1 MPNNIHV
8 SQRYISLLFLENIL
22 DTLNQALDDFDRQN
36 VVSLDTIDEIEEIRD
51 TLEEIL
57 TEREDD
63 GF

>member
-1 MPNNIHV
+1 MPNDIHV

>member
-36 VVSLDTIDEIEEIRD
+36 VVSFDTIDEIVEIRD